1 MSEEQQIFPDPEARS
16 RHLARA
22 CNGDTSL
29 GRSLA
34 LVRYLRSGCAW
45 DAKQTPATLRPYLL
59 EEAHEVAE
67 AIRGGDETELADELG
82 DLLLN
87 IAFQVVLAEER
98 GAFEAESVVE
108 GLERKMIERHPHLYG
123 EAENPPDWE
132 ELKAQLR
139 ARARGTHESGEAAQE
154 ATTPDPFDG
163 IPGGLEPL
171 SRALRLQDR
180 AAARGF
186 DWPDAGG
193 ALEKLHEEI
202 AELES
207 ELDSRSSP
215 LVDDARADRVQD
227 ELGDLLFAAVN
238 VARLAGAHPS
248 VALDRASAKFERRFR
263 DLLRLADER
272 GIDPDEADLAT
283 LDRLWDEVKLNSR

>member
-22 CNGDTSL
+22 CRGDTSL

-34 LVRYLRSGCAW
+34 LVRYLRSGCEW

-67 AIRGGDETELADELG
+67 AIRGGDEAELADELG

-123 EAENPPDWE
+123 EAEDPPDWE

-139 ARARGTHESGEAAQE
+139 ARAREDRKSGRAADE
-154 ATTPDPFDG
+154 DATSDPFEG
-163 IPGGLEPL
+163 VPGGLEPL

-186 DWPDAGG
+186 DWPDVGG
-193 ALEKLHEEI
+193 AVEKLREEI

-207 ELDSRSSP
+207 ELGGRSDSEA
-215 LVDDARADRVQD
+215 DDARARRIHE
-227 ELGDLLFAAVN
+227 ELGDLMFAAVN

-248 VALDRASAKFERRFR
+248 VALDRASAKFEQRFR